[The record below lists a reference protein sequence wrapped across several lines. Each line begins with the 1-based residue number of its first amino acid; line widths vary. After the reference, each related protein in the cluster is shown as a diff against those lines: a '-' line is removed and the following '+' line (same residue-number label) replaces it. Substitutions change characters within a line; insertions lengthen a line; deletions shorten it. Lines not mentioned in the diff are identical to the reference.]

1 MQLSLR
7 ETLGLLSTGVM
18 TGDPDLRL
26 SGVSTDTRTIEPG
39 NLFVALRGERFD
51 GHDFLSDAVL
61 RGAAAVLVDHNVT
74 AAALTLVQRRGA
86 GVLRVPDT
94 LAALSELAH
103 GWRQRFAIPV
113 VAVTGSNGK
122 TTVKEMIASI
132 FAAAYGI
139 DQAFATP
146 GNLNNHIGL
155 PLSLLRL
162 NAGHRAAVFEL
173 GTNHP
178 GEIAPLAAIAAP
190 TVALVNNAQREHQE
204 FFDGPEGSAHEN
216 ASVFGGLSAQG
227 LAVFPADDG
236 CVAIFRHAAQQAG
249 CKTLSFALKPAAAD
263 AALMQAQGQSVA
275 PVDADLTGSADPHEL
290 GSQITIRL
298 PDGSYA
304 MTLLRAFGQ
313 HNVRN
318 ALAAASCAYAAGVRG
333 QDIAAGLARFVAV
346 RGRLQR
352 GVAASGAVLID
363 DSYNANPDSVLAAI
377 DVLAACAQ
385 PAVLVLGDMG
395 EVGDRGAQF
404 HDEVGRYARSRGI
417 TRLIGHGELMRHA
430 VAAFGDGAEHAADI
444 DAVIASAR
452 TQSVPGA
459 TILVKGSRFMRM
471 ERVVKALSDQVLE
484 STLGAPVAAAAV
496 SNAASMPAVQ
506 TTPSSTSSASLSDA
520 APAESA
526 VVADLCSDFGQT
538 MSSAANALNPATSPA
553 PAAAQ
558 AS

>member
-1 MQLSLR
+1 MSAAAPVMM
-7 ETLGLLSTGVM
+7 TLGQAHEWVPGSRLV
-18 TGDPDLRL
+18 GDAATPVAR
-26 SGVSTDTRTIEPG
+26 VHTDTRTLVAG
-39 NLFVALRGERFD
+39 DLFVALKGERFD
-51 GHDFLSDAVL
+51 ANEFLSQAKASGAV
-61 RGAAAVLVDHNVT
+61 AAIAHGGLE
-74 AAALTLVQRRGA
+74 AAGLA
-86 GVLRVPDT
+86 GLEVPDS
-94 LAALSELAH
+94 LAALGALAR
-103 GWRQRFAIPV
+103 GWRSQFDLPL

-122 TTVKEMIASI
+122 TTVTQMVATILIA
-132 FAAAYGI
+132 ACADRAL
-139 DQAFATP
+139 ATA
-146 GNLNNHIGL
+146 GNFNNEIGV
-155 PLSLLRL
+155 PLTLLRL
-162 NAGHRAAVFEL
+162 RSRHMRAVVEL
-173 GTNHP
+173 GMNHP
-178 GEIAPLAAIAAP
+178 GEIARLGAIAQP
-190 TVALVNNAQREHQE
+190 TIALVNNAQREHQE